1 MLVIKVS
8 LVETLL
14 DEELMRMFVV
24 EELAVPLPR
33 LYMVKLTVALEP
45 ELPLVGLTDR
55 FWITRSDFDDDIVK
69 LLLLV
74 SV

>member
-1 MLVIKVS
+1 
-8 LVETLL
+8 
-14 DEELMRMFVV
+14 
-24 EELAVPLPR
+24 
-33 LYMVKLTVALEP
+33 MVKLTVALEP